1 MSDDGRLPQPGRP
14 VREEPPRARAL
25 GKSVKKI
32 ILIVIVVLV
41 LAGGGGGA
49 YWWMHRA
56 EAAQAAEGAP
66 AEDKH
71 AAAKEAEPEET
82 GLLPL
87 DPFLVN
93 LADKESPRFLRATVQ
108 IVISDKKVAEEMT
121 EHDVVKVRMR
131 SSILELLTEQTS
143 ELLVTPEGKAALK
156 KSIIERASKILTEAK
171 VVDVLFSEFVVQF

>member
-1 MSDDGRLPQPGRP
+1 VPGRP
-14 VREEPPRARAL
+14 VREEPPRAGAF

-56 EAAQAAEGAP
+56 EAAPAAEGEG
-66 AEDKH
+66 AEKP
-71 AAAKEAEPEET
+71 AAAEATDPSDT
-82 GLLPL
+82 GLMVL

-93 LADKESPRFLRATVQ
+93 LADKDSPRFLRATVQ

-143 ELLVTPEGKAALK
+143 DTLVTPEGKTALK
-156 KSIIERASKILTEAK
+156 KAITERASKILTEAK

>member
-1 MSDDGRLPQPGRP
+1 M
-14 VREEPPRARAL
+14 
-25 GKSVKKI
+25 KKI

-56 EAAQAAEGAP
+56 EAAQAAEGEDAEKHP
-66 AEDKH
+66 AE
-71 AAAKEAEPEET
+71 EADPSDT
-82 GLLPL
+82 GLMVL

-93 LADKESPRFLRATVQ
+93 LADKDSPRFLRATVQ

-143 ELLVTPEGKAALK
+143 DHLVTPEGKAALK
-156 KSIIERASKILTEAK
+156 KAITERASKILMEAK

>member
-1 MSDDGRLPQPGRP
+1 M
-14 VREEPPRARAL
+14 
-25 GKSVKKI
+25 KKI

-56 EAAQAAEGAP
+56 EAAPAAEGEGAEKP
-66 AEDKH
+66 A
-71 AAAKEAEPEET
+71 AEATDPSDT
-82 GLLPL
+82 GLMVL

-93 LADKESPRFLRATVQ
+93 LADKDSPRFLRATVQ

-143 ELLVTPEGKAALK
+143 DTLVTPEGKTALK
-156 KSIIERASKILTEAK
+156 KAITERASKILTEAK